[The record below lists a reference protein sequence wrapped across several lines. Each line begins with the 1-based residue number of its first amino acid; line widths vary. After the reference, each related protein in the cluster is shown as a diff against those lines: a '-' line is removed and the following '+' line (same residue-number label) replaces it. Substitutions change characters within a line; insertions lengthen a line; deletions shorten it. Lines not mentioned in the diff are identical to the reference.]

1 MNRYE
6 DLKIAEK
13 GAIISIISYIFLA
26 VGKLLIGVWGTSN
39 ALFADGLNNFTD
51 IIASLVVIIGLRI
64 ARKPADNDHTY
75 GHWKVETV
83 ASMITSFIMLMIG
96 LEILGDAVEK
106 IVQKTYLKPEPLTAL
121 VGVISAIVMILV
133 YFYNQ
138 TLASKVHSSALYAAA
153 KDNLSDAYT
162 SIGTTIAILA
172 TVFKFPLL
180 DTIAA
185 IIIAI
190 LVLKTAL
197 EIFKESVF
205 SLSDGFSDNLLTDY
219 KKMILSIDEV
229 KEVRLIRGRTYG
241 TNIFLDVVVAM
252 DSNLSVLQSHLVTEI
267 IEKRLAEE
275 FQIYDIDVHVEPY

>member
-1 MNRYE
+1 VNRYK

-13 GAIISIISYIFLA
+13 GAIISILSYIFLA
-26 VGKLLIGVWGTSN
+26 IAKLFIGIWGDSN
-39 ALFADGLNNFTD
+39 ALFADGLNNSTD

-64 ARKPADNDHTY
+64 ARKPADSDHAY

-96 LEILGDAVEK
+96 LEVLGDTVEK
-106 IVQKTYLKPEPLTAL
+106 IVQKTYSKPDPLTAL
-121 VGVISAIVMILV
+121 VGVISALLMILV
-133 YFYNQ
+133 YFYNRK
-138 TLASKVHSSALYAAA
+138 LAAKVHSSALYAAA
-153 KDNLSDAYT
+153 KDNLSDAYI

-190 LVLKTAL
+190 LILKTAL

-205 SLSDGFSDNLLTDY
+205 SLSDGFSDNLLADY

-229 KEVRLIRGRTYG
+229 KEVRLIRGRMHG

-252 DSNLSVLQSHLVTEI
+252 DSNLSVLQSHSVTEI
-267 IEKRLAEE
+267 IEKRLAEK
-275 FQIYDIDVHVEPY
+275 FQVYDTDVHVEPY